1 MRQRWSIGRKIAPL
15 MPYAFILKQGA
26 NMDLST
32 VAGIMTGLGL
42 IILSVFLSAAEP
54 GVYINLPGLL
64 IVIGGTIAATL
75 VSFPTQELGKV
86 WRLLGHVFRN
96 RQYSIRDDISEIALV
111 ARLRRHGDL
120 ARIEDQLQR
129 IDNPFLRTAIQ
140 LVIDNTPADE
150 IINILQWR
158 IKRLH
163 EQERAEAKIFHTMS
177 IYAPAFGMFGTL
189 IGMVNML
196 FDINGPDLLNVGHN
210 MAVALTT
217 TLYGLVL
224 SNLIFKPMAI
234 KMERRTEKR
243 AMIMRMI
250 VEGTIMLAGDRSP
263 VFIRETLK
271 SFSAQYDDELRGE
284 DASFNDELRPS
295 GRKSGKQHADSDNG
309 FR

>member
-1 MRQRWSIGRKIAPL
+1 
-15 MPYAFILKQGA
+15 
-26 NMDLST
+26 MDLST
-32 VAGIMTGLGL
+32 IAGIMAGLGL
-42 IILSVFLSAAEP
+42 IVASIFLSAVEP

-64 IVIGGTIAATL
+64 VVIGGTLAATL

-86 WRLLGHVFRN
+86 WRILGNVFRN
-96 RQYSIRDDISEIALV
+96 TQYSVRDDISEIAHA

-129 IDNPFLRTAIQ
+129 IPNPFLRTSIQ

-150 IINILQWR
+150 IVNILQWR
-158 IKRLH
+158 IKRLR
-163 EQERAEAKIFHTMS
+163 EQERAEAQIFHTMA

-196 FDINGPDLLNVGHN
+196 YGINGPDMTNVGHN
-210 MAVALTT
+210 MAVALMT

-224 SNLIFKPMAI
+224 SNLIFKPIAI
-234 KMERRTEKR
+234 KVERRTEKR

-250 VEGTIMLAGDRSP
+250 VEGTIMLAGNRSP

-271 SFSAQYDDELRGE
+271 SFSTEH
-284 DASFNDELRPS
+284 NDELRSEGDSFTDELSSSDKKPS
-295 GRKSGKQHADSDNG
+295 NKQRNLDED
-309 FR
+309 F